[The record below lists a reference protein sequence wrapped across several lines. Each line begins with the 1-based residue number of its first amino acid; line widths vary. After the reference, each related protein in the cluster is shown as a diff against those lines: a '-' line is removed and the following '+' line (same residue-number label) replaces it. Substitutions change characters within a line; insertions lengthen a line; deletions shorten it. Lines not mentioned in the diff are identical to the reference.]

1 MRVSGCFAAWA
12 LASVKDD
19 NAEVEKA
26 IHAVG
31 SLEKGVGSFV
41 EWADSKEIGALDKG
55 KYLHHP
61 EVGEKAVLVLRHV
74 DLMAHEVQVVLK
86 HEKSVLAKRDAE
98 IEELE
103 KENAA
108 LRRGE
113 ASKPAAPKEASAVAM
128 HSKLGRRQDPEAWA
142 RFRQTA
148 ANFQAHAHERQLV
161 REETARQFDGEERDW
176 REQVLASNPHAFD
189 HPAEEMPQ
197 RRLRQAQWALAA
209 RVKILKDSMTTAA
222 PALSDLIE
230 SSQPK
235 VEEELDSEK
244 LLLRAQASMAKV
256 QD

>member
-1 MRVSGCFAAWA
+1 VSGCFAAWA

-19 NAEVEKA
+19 GAEVDKA

-31 SLEKGVGSFV
+31 SLEKGVGTFV

-74 DLMAHEVQVVLK
+74 DLMAREVEVVLK
-86 HEKSVLAKRDAE
+86 HEKSLLAQRDAE
-98 IEELE
+98 VERLE

-113 ASKPAAPKEASAVAM
+113 ASTAPVHKEASTVAVR
-128 HSKLGRRQDPEAWA
+128 SVVGRRQDPDAWA

-148 ANFQAHAHERQLV
+148 ANFQAHAHDRQII
-161 REETARQFDGEERDW
+161 REESAKQFDSEERDW
-176 REQVLASNPHAFD
+176 RQQVLASNPHAFD
-189 HPAEEMPQ
+189 HPPEELPQ
-197 RRLRQAQWALAA
+197 RRLRQAQWALTA
-209 RVKILKDSMTTAA
+209 RVKILKDSLTTAA
-222 PALSDLIE
+222 PELSDLIE

-244 LLLRAQASMAKV
+244 LLLRAQASIAKV